1 MLRTSSVPNN
11 FFARW
16 DTDCHFLSSTL
27 PLVELVKD
35 IWIFDCS
42 SNSNRAVGRKVYCS
56 CDDLF
61 LIGIWSEPH
70 VKQPSILVIWNPSTK
85 ESIALPDS
93 EFPLDVDVDVD
104 DDDST
109 YYHGNDSV
117 GSAYGLAYDSINDD
131 YKIFRIDI
139 YAGYEIFLLKTGS
152 WRIIDET
159 SAGRTDSFM
168 LSGGEYLAFVHG
180 AFHLLGFL
188 SRKFC
193 LVSFNI
199 SDEMFRE
206 MPLPEIVCSQI
217 HFKIVIDVD
226 VGVSVLRGT
235 LAVYYKNEKAFDLWL
250 MKNYGIKDSW
260 MTLFTIPSVGFIVMK
275 RFYVP
280 VLWKITPSTKVYS
293 IIPKDM
299 FSDYEVLLCFRF
311 DGAMTRFVYR
321 IISGGSFGLSDRMW
335 PLDYD
340 DIDAANIDEDDFAY
354 TESPISSKLGH

>member
-1 MLRTSSVPNN
+1 MTPECPLELAGTGSSY
-11 FFARW
+11 
-16 DTDCHFLSSTL
+16 L
-27 PLVELVKD
+27 PAPTNAAPLPD
-35 IWIFDCS
+35 IRIFDCS
-42 SNSNRAVGRKVYCS
+42 SNSNGAVGRKVCCS
-56 CDDLF
+56 CDGLF

-85 ESIALPDS
+85 ESIALPHS
-93 EFPLDVDVDVD
+93 EFPLDVD

-131 YKIFRIDI
+131 YKIFRIDM
-139 YAGYEIFLLKTGS
+139 YASYEIFSLKTGS

-159 SAGRTDSFM
+159 SAGRTNSFM

-199 SDEMFRE
+199 SNEMFRE

-260 MTLFTIPSVGFIVMK
+260 MKLFTIPSVGFIVMK
-275 RFYVP
+275 
-280 VLWKITPSTKVYS
+280 
-293 IIPKDM
+293 
-299 FSDYEVLLCFRF
+299 
-311 DGAMTRFVYR
+311 R

-340 DIDAANIDEDDFAY
+340 DIGAANIDEDDFAY
-354 TESPISSKLGH
+354 TESPISPKLGH

>member
-1 MLRTSSVPNN
+1 MLRTSSV
-11 FFARW
+11 
-16 DTDCHFLSSTL
+16 
-27 PLVELVKD
+27 
-35 IWIFDCS
+35 
-42 SNSNRAVGRKVYCS
+42 
-56 CDDLF
+56 DLF

-85 ESIALPDS
+85 DSIALPHS
-93 EFPLDVDVDVD
+93 EFPLDVDAD

-131 YKIFRIDI
+131 YKIFRIDM
-139 YAGYEIFLLKTGS
+139 YVGYEIFSLKTDS

-168 LSGGEYLAFVHG
+168 LSGGEYLTFVHG
-180 AFHLLGFL
+180 AFHWLGFL

-193 LVSFNI
+193 LVLFNI

-206 MPLPEIVCSQI
+206 MPLQEIVCSQI

-235 LAVYYKNEKAFDLWL
+235 LAVYYKNKKAFDLWL

-260 MTLFTIPSVGFIVMK
+260 MKLFTIPSVGFMK
-275 RFYVP
+275 RCEWKNEQEKNGGRRKHQFRRCTLKLESSLILPHCPFYVP
-280 VLWKITPSTKVYS
+280 VLWKITPSTRVYS

-340 DIDAANIDEDDFAY
+340 DIGAANIDEDDFAY
-354 TESPISSKLGH
+354 TESLISPKLGH

>member
-1 MLRTSSVPNN
+1 MEEILMDILSRLSVKSLLRFKCVSKFWKTLISQPYFKKKHLNHAKNQLSSQQ
-11 FFARW
+11 FLFARW

-35 IWIFDCS
+35 IRIFDCS
-42 SNSNRAVGRKVYCS
+42 SNSNGAVGRKVCCS
-56 CDDLF
+56 CDGLF

-85 ESIALPDS
+85 ESIALPHS
-93 EFPLDVDVDVD
+93 EFPLDVD

-131 YKIFRIDI
+131 YKIFRIDM
-139 YAGYEIFLLKTGS
+139 YASYEIFSLKTGS

-159 SAGRTDSFM
+159 SAGRTNSFM

-180 AFHLLGFL
+180 G
-188 SRKFC
+188 KFC

-199 SDEMFRE
+199 SNEMFRE

-260 MTLFTIPSVGFIVMK
+260 MKLFTIPSVGFIVMK
-275 RFYVP
+275 
-280 VLWKITPSTKVYS
+280 
-293 IIPKDM
+293 
-299 FSDYEVLLCFRF
+299 
-311 DGAMTRFVYR
+311 R

-340 DIDAANIDEDDFAY
+340 DIGAANIDEDDFAY
-354 TESPISSKLGH
+354 TESPISPKLGH